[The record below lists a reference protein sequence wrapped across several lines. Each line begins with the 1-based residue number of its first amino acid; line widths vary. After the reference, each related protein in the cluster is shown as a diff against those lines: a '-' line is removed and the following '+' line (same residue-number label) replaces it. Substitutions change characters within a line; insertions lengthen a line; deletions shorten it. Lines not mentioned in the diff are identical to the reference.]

1 MTTTCPTTEAALQA
15 GLLPAQERREGHFTK
30 VSGRL
35 NAFRRPALFLIPI
48 RKNKITRRRAEDS
61 TPSTAR
67 RDNAVRL
74 FFRMGIIQINRRAN
88 RTRSIHAT
96 PQTTKHFPG
105 RQARFQCP
113 PSQTRTTRQ
122 TGAGRIRPL
131 NTAFAMPVGMP
142 QILFPIKPPAP
153 NAGRFDVYSEE
164 KANLSSSSA
173 GVVYRPKAA
182 NHAHRRMQ
190 SEK

>member
-1 MTTTCPTTEAALQA
+1 MMKTIPLSLQDVMLIENTIFKDDRGSFTE
-15 GLLPAQERREGHFTK
+15 
-30 VSGRL
+30 
-35 NAFRRPALFLIPI
+35 LFNQD
-48 RKNKITRRRAEDS
+48 K
-61 TPSTAR
+61 
-67 RDNAVRL
+67 
-74 FFRMGIIQINRRAN
+74 FFRAVGKRIEFVQDNCSFSTKNVLRGLHYQINRRAN

-182 NHAHRRMQ
+182 NHAHRRMP

>member
-1 MTTTCPTTEAALQA
+1 MC
-15 GLLPAQERREGHFTK
+15 GRGCGRKH
-30 VSGRL
+30 RL
-35 NAFRRPALFLIPI
+35 NPLRLRNFLLHQTVTHALYNACIIPI

-164 KANLSSSSA
+164 KANLLSSSA

-182 NHAHRRMQ
+182 NHAHRRMP